1 MPGSLKATGGIHET
15 HSDGEVVMESDE
27 TEAAGPGV
35 PEPTNA
41 LFLPTTALRYESSNL
56 AWSTDDHISEPEP
69 FEIVEPE
76 PFEPRRR
83 RFDWVGWTGAVL
95 FTICAVI
102 ALILALNGLFNYT
115 SQRHIAPP
123 RGTTPQTTWRE
134 PPWVYPLPSAPSPG
148 PVPSITP

>member
-1 MPGSLKATGGIHET
+1 
-15 HSDGEVVMESDE
+15 MESDE

-102 ALILALNGLFNYT
+102 ALILALNGLF
-115 SQRHIAPP
+115 P
-123 RGTTPQTTWRE
+123 
-134 PPWVYPLPSAPSPG
+134 PSPTKSAVG
-148 PVPSITP
+148 PIGSVPWSGSVYAMASR

>member
-1 MPGSLKATGGIHET
+1 
-15 HSDGEVVMESDE
+15 MESDE

-102 ALILALNGLFNYT
+102 ALILALNGL
-115 SQRHIAPP
+115 SPLRPP
-123 RGTTPQTTWRE
+123 KVRWGQ
-134 PPWVYPLPSAPSPG
+134 SAPFPG
-148 PVPSITP
+148 VAASTRWHHGESAIHSRRTW